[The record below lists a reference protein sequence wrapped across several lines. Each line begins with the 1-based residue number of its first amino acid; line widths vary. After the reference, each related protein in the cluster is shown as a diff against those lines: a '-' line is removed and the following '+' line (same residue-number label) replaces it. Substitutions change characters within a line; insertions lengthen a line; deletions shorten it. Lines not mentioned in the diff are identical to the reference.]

1 MYDQLESLMP
11 TEAQK
16 EILNLESF
24 KSLTLTLIEKNKSK
38 NLIITHKQP
47 VENDLIQTIKQ
58 FKKVFPFIRLVMIL
72 KEFSLDNI
80 ISLTEAGADY
90 VLDYGMDMNERAN
103 KIAKITNE
111 PALKFMPRMQFADL
125 VINPISRKVSRSGKL
140 IKLRRKEFELVEFLV
155 KNPSRVITRTE
166 LLEVV
171 WGYSP
176 ASFSNTVDVHM
187 ASLRRKIDRGFK
199 IKLIQ
204 TVHGKGYMLEQN
216 QENIALDANF

>member
-11 TEAQK
+11 TEARK

-125 VINPISRKVSRSGKL
+125 VINPISRKVSRSGTQ

-155 KNPSRVITRTE
+155 KNPYRVITRTE

-204 TVHGKGYMLEQN
+204 TVHGKGYML
-216 QENIALDANF
+216 QEN